1 MLPLE
6 LIADILLNSKF
17 AAGDLDRERVVIQQ
31 EIAGTDDN
39 PDDLVFDLMQSAA
52 FPDQAIGRPILG
64 TKASVG
70 RFHAADLNAY
80 LGEHYLPDAIVV
92 SAAGAV
98 HHEHIVRHVEALF
111 GGLTQGRRGS
121 ELQARYRGGFAAAGK
136 TFEQSH
142 VLIGLP
148 SPSCLEPEFYTAQV
162 FSGLFGGGMSSRL
175 FQEIREDRGL
185 CYSIYSTVWGVKDT
199 GMLAVH
205 AATGPEM
212 VEELAAVVAQELA
225 ALAEAGPTDAE
236 LQRSKAQL
244 KAGLLMALE
253 SSSVNAE
260 QMARQLLAQG
270 RLVAI
275 SELIDEVENVDH
287 RRIKAFAGRLRDE
300 IASVAVIGSGRKS
313 ADRLPGSL
321 HCSRPPRLVLR
332 TARERGNDAVAFLR
346 TTRPEE
352 DFEVIRGRNVV
363 LRQPSAADYA
373 AWAEL
378 RALSR
383 AHLTPWEPTWAP
395 DDLSRNM
402 YRRRLRAYAKDVR
415 DDTSYP
421 YFIFEGSAGILVG
434 GITLSNVRRGSAQTA
449 SLGYWMG
456 APHAGLGTCA
466 MPLRRCSR
474 SRSEA

>member
-1 MLPLE
+1 MTTELTTLSNGIRVATHRMPNLETVSLGVWVAVGSRHERDDQHGLSHFLEHMAFKGTKSRSARAIADEIESVGGDLNASTGLDTTAYYARVLKGDESVALE

-17 AAGDLDRERVVIQQ
+17 APGDLDRERIVIQQ

-52 FPDQAIGRPILG
+52 FPEQAIGRPILG
-64 TKASVG
+64 TKASVA
-70 RFHAADLNAY
+70 RFRAADLNAY

-111 GGLTQGRRGS
+111 GGLTQGHRGS
-121 ELQARYRGGFAAAGK
+121 ESQARYQGGFAAAGK

-225 ALAEAGPTDAE
+225 FLAEAGPTDAE

-287 RRIKAFAGRLRDE
+287 QRIKSFAGRLRGE

-313 ADRLPGSL
+313 AGQA
-321 HCSRPPRLVLR
+321 SRVAALFTPIE
-332 TARERGNDAVAFLR
+332 ARVTNGQG
-346 TTRPEE
+346 TR
-352 DFEVIRGRNVV
+352 
-363 LRQPSAADYA
+363 
-373 AWAEL
+373 
-378 RALSR
+378 
-383 AHLTPWEPTWAP
+383 
-395 DDLSRNM
+395 
-402 YRRRLRAYAKDVR
+402 
-415 DDTSYP
+415 
-421 YFIFEGSAGILVG
+421 
-434 GITLSNVRRGSAQTA
+434 
-449 SLGYWMG
+449 
-456 APHAGLGTCA
+456 
-466 MPLRRCSR
+466 
-474 SRSEA
+474 